1 MLFYRGGY
9 VFDTDDSSKQKV
21 SVNELH
27 KALSLGIF
35 IHGARLNVNNLVE
48 TYDFV
53 KSNSLRLQSLGI
65 YSYDNDSN
73 IITLSG
79 SFGVQV
85 ASLIC
90 QSGVGVDLYGS
101 GCFIYDSF
109 CRVER
114 LELDSNAYLDLTGLD
129 EVKLIEVSKLIY
141 LVGGL
146 NVSIMLSSLRNK
158 RLRVRP
164 ELETKF
170 FECFWLRALK
180 ELMLNTSTEAEYE
193 ELVALLKRY
202 RGVSEAYFKSTSA
215 DRDFSVRTVD
225 ISYYEDIVSAYTS
238 KNLHS
243 ILQIQQV
250 IISTVLIRGHFLF
263 CLYCLFPDSE
273 YFSSLTERLIK
284 QILDKKCTVEAVSAI
299 KARRC

>member
-1 MLFYRGGY
+1 MLFYRGVY

-35 IHGARLNVNNLVE
+35 IHGVRLNDNNLLE

-65 YSYDNDSN
+65 YTYDDN
-73 IITLSG
+73 IATLRG
-79 SFGVQV
+79 NFGMQV
-85 ASLIC
+85 ASLIFPW
-90 QSGVGVDLYGS
+90 GVSVNLYGS
-101 GCFIYDSF
+101 GYLIYDSF
-109 CRVER
+109 CKIER

-170 FECFWLRALK
+170 FEYFWLRALK
-180 ELMLNTSTEAEYE
+180 ELMLHTNTEAEYE
-193 ELVALLKRY
+193 ELVALLKQY

-215 DRDFSVRTVD
+215 DRNFSVRTVD

-263 CLYCLFPDSE
+263 CLYCLFPDSD

-284 QILDKKCTVEAVSAI
+284 QILDKKCTLEAVDAI
-299 KARRC
+299 KSRRC

>member
-1 MLFYRGGY
+1 MLFYRGGC

-73 IITLSG
+73 IVTLSG

-90 QSGVGVDLYGS
+90 QSGVGIDLYGS

-164 ELETKF
+164 ELEAKF
-170 FECFWLRALK
+170 FEYFWLRTLKALI
-180 ELMLNTSTEAEYE
+180 LHTSTEADSED
-193 ELVALLKRY
+193 LVAYLRPY
-202 RGVSEAYFKSTSA
+202 RGVAEKYFKS
-215 DRDFSVRTVD
+215 
-225 ISYYEDIVSAYTS
+225 IYKEDIFTVRPVNVSNYESIISAYRLGTY
-238 KNLHS
+238 S
-243 ILQIQQV
+243 ILQIQEV
-250 IISTVLIRGHFLF
+250 IINTALIRGQFLF

-273 YFSSLTERLIK
+273 YFSSLVKKLIK
-284 QILDKKCTVEAVSAI
+284 QISDKKCTLEAS
-299 KARRC
+299 

>member
-1 MLFYRGGY
+1 MLFFRDGY
-9 VFDTDDSSKQKV
+9 VYDTEDNSKQKV
-21 SVNELH
+21 SVSELQ

-35 IHGARLNVNNLVE
+35 IHGVRLNDNNLLE

-73 IITLSG
+73 IVTLSG

-146 NVSIMLSSLRNK
+146 NVSILLSSLRNK

-164 ELETKF
+164 ELEMKF

-180 ELMLNTSTEAEYE
+180 ELMLNTNMEAEYE
-193 ELVALLKRY
+193 ELVAYLRTY
-202 RGVSEAYFKSTSA
+202 RGVAEAYFKSTYK
-215 DRDFSVRTVD
+215 DDTFTVRPVD
-225 ISYYEDIVSAYTS
+225 VSYYENIISAYRLGTY
-238 KNLHS
+238 NM
-243 ILQIQQV
+243 LQIQEV
-250 IISTVLIRGHFLF
+250 ILGTTLIKGQLLS
-263 CLYCLFPDSE
+263 CLYCLFPDSK
-273 YFSSLTERLIK
+273 YFSSLTEKLIK
-284 QILDKKCTVEAVSAI
+284 QITDKKCTVEAS
-299 KARRC
+299 

>member
-1 MLFYRGGY
+1 MLFFRDGCVY
-9 VFDTDDSSKQKV
+9 DTEDNSKQKV
-21 SVNELH
+21 SVSELQ

-35 IHGARLNVNNLVE
+35 IHGVRLNDNNLLE

-65 YSYDNDSN
+65 YSYDNGSN
-73 IITLSG
+73 IVTLSG

-90 QSGVGVDLYGS
+90 QSEVGVDLYGM

-109 CRVER
+109 CRVGR

-180 ELMLNTSTEAEYE
+180 ELMLHTNTEAEYE
-193 ELVALLKRY
+193 ELIALLRQY

-215 DRDFSVRTVD
+215 DRDFSVRAVD

-284 QILDKKCTVEAVSAI
+284 QILDKKCTLEAVDAI
-299 KARRC
+299 KSRRC

>member
-1 MLFYRGGY
+1 M
-9 VFDTDDSSKQKV
+9 
-21 SVNELH
+21 
-27 KALSLGIF
+27 
-35 IHGARLNVNNLVE
+35 
-48 TYDFV
+48 
-53 KSNSLRLQSLGI
+53 
-65 YSYDNDSN
+65 
-73 IITLSG
+73 
-79 SFGVQV
+79 QV

-90 QSGVGVDLYGS
+90 QSGGVGVDLYGS

-109 CRVER
+109 CRIER

-146 NVSIMLSSLRNK
+146 NVSILLSSLRNK

-170 FECFWLRALK
+170 FEYFWLKALK
-180 ELMLNTSTEAEYE
+180 ELMLNTSTEAEYT
-193 ELVALLKRY
+193 ELVALLRQY
-202 RGVSEAYFKSTSA
+202 RGVAEAYFKSTSA
-215 DRDFSVRTVD
+215 DRAFSVRTVD

-284 QILDKKCTVEAVSAI
+284 QILDKKCTLEAS
-299 KARRC
+299 

>member
-73 IITLSG
+73 IVTLSG

-114 LELDSNAYLDLTGLD
+114 LELDSNAYLDLTDLD

-146 NVSIMLSSLRNK
+146 NISIMLSSLRNK

-180 ELMLNTSTEAEYE
+180 ELMLNTNTEAEYE
-193 ELVALLKRY
+193 ELVAYLRPY
-202 RGVSEAYFKSTSA
+202 RWIAEKYFKSIYKEDIFT
-215 DRDFSVRTVD
+215 VRPVNV
-225 ISYYEDIVSAYTS
+225 SYYENIISAYR
-238 KNLHS
+238 LGAYD

-263 CLYCLFPDSE
+263 CLYCLFPDSG

-284 QILDKKCTVEAVSAI
+284 QILDKKCTLEAS
-299 KARRC
+299 

>member
-73 IITLSG
+73 IVTLSG

-101 GCFIYDSF
+101 GCSIYDSF

-180 ELMLNTSTEAEYE
+180 ELMLNTSTEVEYE
-193 ELVALLKRY
+193 ELVAYLRPY
-202 RGVSEAYFKSTSA
+202 RWVAEKYFKSIYKEDIFT
-215 DRDFSVRTVD
+215 VRPVNV
-225 ISYYEDIVSAYTS
+225 SYYENIISAYR
-238 KNLHS
+238 LGAYG

-284 QILDKKCTVEAVSAI
+284 QILDKKCTLEAS
-299 KARRC
+299 